1 MEDVEQLKRE
11 NEELKRQLA
20 EYQKSARPR
29 DAVLTSVSPGAAID
43 EKSALT
49 IIVLGASGDLAKKKT
64 YPVLFSLYLHGL
76 LPPNAIIYGFARSKL
91 DDADFKKQISRHF
104 KKAPEEKVNGFLDR
118 CYYFS
123 GQYNSAES
131 FAELAK
137 AMDEKESAFTSGSQP
152 ANRIFYMAIPPSIFL
167 DVAKAIQPA
176 AMSKTGWN
184 RVIVEK
190 PFGHDL
196 DSSRALSSSMSQL
209 FTEDQLYRIDHY
221 LGKEMVQNLMVLR
234 FANSVFEPVWNRN
247 FVSNVIITFK
257 EDIGTEGRGGYFDG
271 NGIIRDVM
279 QNHLIQILAL
289 VGMEA
294 PISLSAEDVRD
305 EKVKLLRAVS
315 ALTLDDLVIGQYT
328 ASPDG
333 KTPGYK
339 EDPGVPQ
346 DSVTPTFAAAVLHIN
361 NSRWAGTPFILKCG
375 KALNERKAEIRI
387 QFKCPSASL
396 FPNCSAPNELVLR
409 VQPNEAVYMKMLTKK
424 PGLTTALAQ
433 SELDLSYKSRFED
446 LESPDAYER
455 LIFDVIKGDHNL
467 FVRDDELEA
476 AWKIFTPIL
485 HQLEKEKIQ
494 PDLYE
499 FGSRGPASADKLI
512 ADSGYRLTTGYT
524 WPVNR
529 KAQL

>member
-91 DDADFKKQISRHF
+91 DGADFKKQISRHF

-257 EDIGTEGRGGYFDG
+257 VRP
-271 NGIIRDVM
+271 
-279 QNHLIQILAL
+279 HLFYLTIL
-289 VGMEA
+289 G
-294 PISLSAEDVRD
+294 
-305 EKVKLLRAVS
+305 
-315 ALTLDDLVIGQYT
+315 
-328 ASPDG
+328 
-333 KTPGYK
+333 
-339 EDPGVPQ
+339 
-346 DSVTPTFAAAVLHIN
+346 
-361 NSRWAGTPFILKCG
+361 
-375 KALNERKAEIRI
+375 
-387 QFKCPSASL
+387 
-396 FPNCSAPNELVLR
+396 
-409 VQPNEAVYMKMLTKK
+409 
-424 PGLTTALAQ
+424 
-433 SELDLSYKSRFED
+433 
-446 LESPDAYER
+446 
-455 LIFDVIKGDHNL
+455 
-467 FVRDDELEA
+467 
-476 AWKIFTPIL
+476 
-485 HQLEKEKIQ
+485 
-494 PDLYE
+494 
-499 FGSRGPASADKLI
+499 
-512 ADSGYRLTTGYT
+512 
-524 WPVNR
+524 
-529 KAQL
+529 